1 MGQRANSMTFVLFFS
16 QGLYIFIFFDLKRK
30 IYYKVYEKIV
40 GRPHPEMRKQKM
52 RQLGH
57 LRDHRPSTAAKTS
70 VTASGGAGAVT
81 SLIVRS
87 KKSSK
92 MASGKESA
100 RFQNAFHSKSPRI
113 VEENE
118 TDDTLML
125 SMEEEDGEDR
135 GRKAGRVGSTPPMH
149 VSMPKREAR
158 G

>member
-1 MGQRANSMTFVLFFS
+1 MSFFIS

-57 LRDHRPSTAAKTS
+57 IRDHRPSTAAGPKTS
-70 VTASGGAGAVT
+70 VVATGGTGGTGAVT

-92 MASGKESA
+92 MASGKETA
-100 RFQNAFHSKSPRI
+100 RFQSASRSKSPRF

-125 SMEEEDGEDR
+125 SMEDEREDGEDR
-135 GRKAGRVGSTPPMH
+135 GRKAGRVGSTPPMK